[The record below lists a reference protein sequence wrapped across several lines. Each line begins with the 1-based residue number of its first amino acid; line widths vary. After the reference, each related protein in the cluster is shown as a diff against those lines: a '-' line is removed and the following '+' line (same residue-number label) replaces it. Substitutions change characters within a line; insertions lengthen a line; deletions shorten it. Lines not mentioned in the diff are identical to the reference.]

1 MLLKSIV
8 SLGLSFVILFS
19 STMSIRAAEATNAAY
34 FVHGTYWDQ
43 MLIGLVQGVVEWPF
57 GDVVQDVAA
66 TVCGEVCPSSADGLH
81 RTSRAGLLGR
91 PVGFHPDFGR
101 YGVAVCDHCGKEFKL
116 YSEDLSERGRGF
128 VDGLDYTT
136 VNSDGLFSV
145 YPAAWQFS
153 KYNDS
158 ADDVS
163 SFVSLS
169 DYFNSSDIQSYPGGF
184 DFNGVCLK
192 TGSFY
197 AWFQSEVFSLS
208 PGSYKFYVDFSNG
221 LHSWKRLFGSSDG
234 TAWKQV
240 ALVTSVGGSASF
252 SVSDYKYFFVHSY
265 SKNTSF
271 SVGNSYSFSLGSHID
286 CLSLTSPLPDSFGSD
301 SRPTSVMDVINQWN
315 KDNPLTTNSTTINYY
330 IMPTGTEDLYSPALY
345 DEEELV
351 YTDPVT
357 GTEYLTTG
365 WTYDYL
371 TRCYTLDMADGFTI
385 GDAAIDTIKLTYGD
399 ELLTVDHYS
408 GGSLIRSDEYN
419 YVMASGSEC
428 GLNGHSYTY
437 ENVKDPT
444 CTTMGERKY
453 TCSVCGDQYA
463 ENVPASGHTHVFSI
477 LKEATCTAAGIGVY
491 SCSTCGSEY
500 TEPIPATNHTGVL
513 LETVPSEFDEN
524 GVLIS
529 LGYSVYECSVCGTQY
544 TVQDEISTDD
554 GDWFSFMGD
563 LLKSFL
569 KTIVTALGA
578 GLSKLFSAI
587 ADFFAWIFG
596 FLSETVLGGIR
607 DFFDSFGDDSPIFDG
622 FRQENE
628 DGSTTVALP
637 SGVATVFQFVSG
649 TILLLPDDLRLVL
662 FFGVAALFLIA
673 VFKSRP

>member
-1 MLLKSIV
+1 MRFKSIV
-8 SLGLSFVILFS
+8 SLALSVVILFS
-19 STMSIRAAEATNAAY
+19 SVGSAKAVEGTNAAY
-34 FVHGTYWDQ
+34 FAKGSFWDQ
-43 MLIGLVQGVVEWPF
+43 MLFGLVTGAVEWPF
-57 GDVVQDVAA
+57 GDAVQDIAA
-66 TVCGEVCPSSADGLH
+66 VVCGEICPSSEDGLH

-91 PVGFHPDFGR
+91 PTGFHPDVGR
-101 YGVAVCDHCGKEFKL
+101 YGVAVCDHCGNEFKL

-128 VDGLDYTT
+128 VDGLENTT
-136 VNSDGLFSV
+136 VSSPVVIPDGYMLYNGVGLPNIESVWTNKDTYPFAAIFLHSSHGYTLLISGSPIKVDSGVWCAYSPHRRYLVSTAGEWVLKTNGYDSSSYYPFDSSYSPWGSHDIYDKDGILFSV
-145 YPAAWQFS
+145 ASDPVDPNAPE
-153 KYNDS
+153 
-158 ADDVS
+158 AD
-163 SFVSLS
+163 
-169 DYFNSSDIQSYPGGF
+169 P
-184 DFNGVCLK
+184 
-192 TGSFY
+192 
-197 AWFQSEVFSLS
+197 
-208 PGSYKFYVDFSNG
+208 
-221 LHSWKRLFGSSDG
+221 
-234 TAWKQV
+234 
-240 ALVTSVGGSASF
+240 
-252 SVSDYKYFFVHSY
+252 SVSNV
-265 SKNTSF
+265 T
-271 SVGNSYSFSLGSHID
+271 
-286 CLSLTSPLPDSFGSD
+286 
-301 SRPTSVMDVINQWN
+301 SRPTSVMDVIDQWN
-315 KDNPLTTNSTTINYY
+315 KDNPISTNSTTINYY

-357 GTEYLTTG
+357 GTEYLTNG

-437 ENVKDPT
+437 ENIKEPT
-444 CTTMGERKY
+444 CTAMGERKY

-477 LKEATCTAAGIGVY
+477 LKEATCTAAGIGLY
-491 SCSTCGSEY
+491 SCSSCGSEY
-500 TEPIPATNHTGVL
+500 TESIPATNHTGQL
-513 LETVPSEFDEN
+513 IETVPSEFDEN

-529 LGYSVYECSVCGTQY
+529 RGYSVYECSVCGTQY

-587 ADFFAWIFG
+587 ADFFSWIFG
-596 FLSETVLGGIR
+596 FLSETVLSGIKN
-607 DFFDSFGDDSPIFDG
+607 FFNAFGDDSSIFDG

-628 DGSTTVALP
+628 DGSSTVALP

-662 FFGVAALFLIA
+662 IFGVAALFLIA

>member
-1 MLLKSIV
+1 MRFKSIV
-8 SLGLSFVILFS
+8 SLALSVVILFS
-19 STMSIRAAEATNAAY
+19 SVGSAKAVEGTNAAY
-34 FVHGTYWDQ
+34 FAKGSFWDQ
-43 MLIGLVQGVVEWPF
+43 MLFGLVAGAAEWPF
-57 GDVVQDVAA
+57 GDAVQDIAA
-66 TVCGEVCPSSADGLH
+66 VVCGEICPSSEDGLH

-91 PVGFHPDFGR
+91 PTGFHPDVGR
-101 YGVAVCDHCGKEFKL
+101 YGVAVCDHCGNEFKL

-128 VDGLDYTT
+128 VDGLENTT
-136 VNSDGLFSV
+136 VSNPVSATMLYNGVELSNIEAVWTANGMYPYACIYITPDNNYDLCISSYPMRYKTGGGRSGLWFEQSSAVMVFDLEGNYWNQRVVLESTSGLFSGQNGTDNRHGYFV
-145 YPAAWQFS
+145 CWSSYDFVDFDGSIYLAASAPVVSGGDSSDSFL
-153 KYNDS
+153 DS
-158 ADDVS
+158 A
-163 SFVSLS
+163 
-169 DYFNSSDIQSYPGGF
+169 
-184 DFNGVCLK
+184 
-192 TGSFY
+192 
-197 AWFQSEVFSLS
+197 
-208 PGSYKFYVDFSNG
+208 
-221 LHSWKRLFGSSDG
+221 
-234 TAWKQV
+234 
-240 ALVTSVGGSASF
+240 
-252 SVSDYKYFFVHSY
+252 
-265 SKNTSF
+265 
-271 SVGNSYSFSLGSHID
+271 
-286 CLSLTSPLPDSFGSD
+286 
-301 SRPTSVMDVINQWN
+301 SRPTSIMDVITKWN
-315 KDNPLTTNSTTINYY
+315 KDNPISSNPININYY
-330 IMPTGTEDLYSPALY
+330 IAPTDSTDDLYDPALY

-357 GTEYLTTG
+357 GTEYLTNG

-437 ENVKDPT
+437 ETVKDPT
-444 CTTMGERKY
+444 CIAAGERKY
-453 TCSVCGDQYA
+453 TCSVCGDEYA
-463 ENVPASGHTHVFSI
+463 ENVPAAGHTHVFSI
-477 LKEATCTAAGIGVY
+477 LKAATCTAAGIGLY
-491 SCSTCGSEY
+491 SCSSCGSEY
-500 TEPIPATNHTGVL
+500 TESIPATNHTGVL

-529 LGYSVYECSVCGTQY
+529 RGYSLFECSVCGTQY

-554 GDWFSFMGD
+554 GGWLSFISD

-569 KTIVTALGA
+569 KTIVTALGS

-587 ADFFAWIFG
+587 ADFFSWIFG
-596 FLSETVLGGIR
+596 FLSETVLSGIKN
-607 DFFDSFGDDSPIFDG
+607 FFDAFGDDSSIFDG

-628 DGSTTVALP
+628 DGSSTVALP